1 MMMLSFSVKDYVV
14 LKKMGKMG
22 SLSKTGKEVIPF
34 VYVDVG
40 SFNEGLCGVKI
51 GGEFGF
57 PYLWEGCRYSREGCY
72 PFWII

>member
-40 SFNEGLCGVKI
+40 SFNEGLCKVNKRGKCGFINKQGVS
-51 GGEFGF
+51 
-57 PYLWEGCRYSREGCY
+57 LY
-72 PFWII
+72 PPPKF